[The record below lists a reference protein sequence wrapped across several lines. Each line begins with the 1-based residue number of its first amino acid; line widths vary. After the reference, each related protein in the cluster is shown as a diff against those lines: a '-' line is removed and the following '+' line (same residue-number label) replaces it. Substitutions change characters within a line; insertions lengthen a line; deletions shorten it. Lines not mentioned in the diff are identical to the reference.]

1 MKYLLPLL
9 FVLAGVAAY
18 GQTRFDVV
26 MTVDGAERQCI
37 VVRPSGNA
45 PPAGYPVVFMFHG
58 TSGDGEKFYN
68 ISGWKEK
75 GEAEKIVTVFPSSL
89 RYCFTDDFDSTKHA
103 TTTKWNCGESQQKKC
118 DGVVMKDDIAFV
130 RAIVDTVKHML
141 PIDSRRIY
149 CSGFSNGGVFASKLA
164 VDMSDVFAAAAAA
177 AGPLNELDSMAP
189 ARLVPFAFTI
199 GDADEHIVA
208 SLGRSCPFN
217 DTCLL
222 VFDSFLKRYLGVL
235 NLSPAYERDSTALA
249 LIYRYT
255 TPATSGAPP
264 SRLLFA
270 LLKGLTHEY
279 PNGVN
284 YPVAAT
290 NFLWTF
296 FNQYTLPAGVANER
310 RTTPAMAAYPNPA
323 SGYLVLKGDGV
334 MTVTLTTLLGQRAF
348 STTATAGQR
357 IELPRLAG
365 GAYVAEITGNGGRAV
380 SMIVIE

>member
-1 MKYLLPLL
+1 
-9 FVLAGVAAY
+9 
-18 GQTRFDVV
+18 
-26 MTVDGAERQCI
+26 
-37 VVRPSGNA
+37 
-45 PPAGYPVVFMFHG
+45 
-58 TSGDGEKFYN
+58 
-68 ISGWKEK
+68 
-75 GEAEKIVTVFPSSL
+75 
-89 RYCFTDDFDSTKHA
+89 
-103 TTTKWNCGESQQKKC
+103 
-118 DGVVMKDDIAFV
+118 
-130 RAIVDTVKHML
+130 
-141 PIDSRRIY
+141 
-149 CSGFSNGGVFASKLA
+149 
-164 VDMSDVFAAAAAA
+164 
-177 AGPLNELDSMAP
+177 MAP

-255 TPATSGAPP
+255 TSATSGAPP

-270 LLKGLTHEY
+270 LLKRLTHEY

-348 STTATAGQR
+348 SATATAGQR

-365 GAYVAEITGNGGRAV
+365 GAYVAEITGNGKRAV